1 MKSILLLKILLADSS
16 WFLDSSLNHQAQVRL
31 ECSEYL
37 LQWVTEYQ
45 PVSAKTGA
53 TMEDQHDRNDPF
65 EEALLDLGSKTNDE
79 LRELIGKIRLEEE
92 KVSYQR
98 RILHGRIDILRAEL
112 VNRLKSQH
120 EAGADLISGSDVER
134 LIDILSADSRSL
146 SNIPIP
152 QPSPADPTD

>member
-1 MKSILLLKILLADSS
+1 
-16 WFLDSSLNHQAQVRL
+16 
-31 ECSEYL
+31 
-37 LQWVTEYQ
+37 
-45 PVSAKTGA
+45 
-53 TMEDQHDRNDPF
+53 MEDQHDRNDPF